1 MSGRISVPVQ
11 DLKDTAAELKN
22 IGDLIGNSA
31 TLYHATG
38 EADGFKSLVGD
49 DTLASALDGFDKA
62 WVAGHE
68 RVHDNVKT
76 FSENTDKIA
85 ENFTKTDDDAA
96 NSLDESKKQEA

>member
-1 MSGRISVPVQ
+1 MGRISVPVQ
-11 DLKDTAAELKN
+11 DLKDTAKELQN

-31 TLYHATG
+31 TLFHAAG

-49 DTLASALDGFDKA
+49 DTLAQALDGFDKA

-68 RVHDNVKT
+68 RVHDNVKK

-85 ENFTKTDDDAA
+85 ENFTTTDDDTA
-96 NSLDESKKQEA
+96 NSLDESKKKEA

>member
-1 MSGRISVPVQ
+1 MGRISVPVQ
-11 DLKDTAAELKN
+11 DLKDTARELQN

-38 EADGFKSLVGD
+38 EAGSFKSVVGD
-49 DTLASALDGFDKA
+49 SRLAEALDDFDKA

-76 FSENTDKIA
+76 FAKNTDTIS
-85 ENFTKTDDDAA
+85 ENFTKTDEETV
-96 NSLDESKKQEA
+96 NSLDEDKKDA

>member
-1 MSGRISVPVQ
+1 MGRISVPVQ
-11 DLKDTAAELKN
+11 DLKDTARELQN

-38 EADGFKSLVGD
+38 ESGSFKSAAGD
-49 DTLASALDGFDKA
+49 SRLAEALDGFDKA

-85 ENFTKTDDDAA
+85 ENFTKTDDDTAG
-96 NSLDESKKQEA
+96 SLEKSRKDA